1 MNKKK
6 EIEKI
11 DSCIN
16 ELVYEKVQIKKAY
29 NYYHCIRDAEQF
41 RHIEENY
48 GLGTPTTMGFTPLV
62 KKHIDVLV
70 GEYLGLD
77 PEVSISCKDDETISN
92 IMRDKKLEIDKQ
104 LFSFLKKYLKN
115 SIINIILGTQ
125 QPQND
130 PFIEKEM
137 QKIKDNVDKS
147 FISEYELTAQNVLEY
162 FKNSRDLD
170 LKNKLAI
177 ILTDL
182 LISGLAYFRVEPSG
196 AKDNVVLEA
205 LNPIDTFVERNRNE
219 FYLNKSPRAVVRKW
233 LTKDQILAKYGE
245 ELNAEAKEKI
255 DSYFTDQTINS
266 NTIFV
271 RTPAELHASGT
282 KTATANGILGGL
294 EVAAIPNWDF
304 YGANNYINSRVIPV
318 FECEWL
324 VYEDGKMNRHE
335 GVRIGEEVYITRG
348 ISENIIRSRS
358 NPKECTLSVNGLF
371 FSDRNGNPFSL
382 VLNTM
387 DLQDRYDLLLYYR
400 DNLIATS
407 GTVGDWIDLASI
419 PSALGVD
426 MPTQVQKW
434 LAYKKNGIALFDSS
448 QEGANI
454 INTSFNGFDDTVK
467 AQSIQAIQLAIQ
479 SVEEQVS
486 SITGVLG
493 QALGNIEQRD
503 AVSNVKVGVRT
514 SMLLTKQYFHAMD
527 LIFKAINYDL
537 LNMAK
542 IVFKNGLTGSIIL
555 GDKVRIFTALPKYFT
570 TTDFDIHIKDSSEEY
585 QTRENI
591 KQLNVEFIKGGLT
604 DADMA
609 INIMTAKTTAELK
622 NYVNTALTAKKAE
635 NNMIQQLQQQLE
647 QANGQLKQLQQQ
659 AEQLSQQNNQL
670 QQKLQTNND
679 EKLQIERERL
689 KLEKQAN
696 MDRADY
702 NDKMLELKN
711 KQIEV
716 EIHQQWDGNPYND
729 KIKDI

>member
-137 QKIKDNVDKS
+137 QKIKDNIDKS
-147 FISEYELTAQNVLEY
+147 FTSEYELTAQNVVEY

-170 LKNKLAI
+170 FKNKLSI

-182 LISGLAYFRVEPSG
+182 LVSGLTYFRVEPSG

-255 DSYFTDQTINS
+255 DNYFTDQTINS

-271 RTPAELHASGT
+271 RTPADLHVSGT

-304 YGANNYINSRVIPV
+304 YGVNNYINSRVIPV

-387 DLQDRYDLLLYYR
+387 DLQD
-400 DNLIATS
+400 
-407 GTVGDWIDLASI
+407 
-419 PSALGVD
+419 
-426 MPTQVQKW
+426 W
-434 LAYKKNGIALFDSS
+434 L
-448 QEGANI
+448 
-454 INTSFNGFDDTVK
+454 
-467 AQSIQAIQLAIQ
+467 
-479 SVEEQVS
+479 
-486 SITGVLG
+486 
-493 QALGNIEQRD
+493 
-503 AVSNVKVGVRT
+503 
-514 SMLLTKQYFHAMD
+514 
-527 LIFKAINYDL
+527 
-537 LNMAK
+537 
-542 IVFKNGLTGSIIL
+542 
-555 GDKVRIFTALPKYFT
+555 
-570 TTDFDIHIKDSSEEY
+570 
-585 QTRENI
+585 
-591 KQLNVEFIKGGLT
+591 
-604 DADMA
+604 
-609 INIMTAKTTAELK
+609 
-622 NYVNTALTAKKAE
+622 
-635 NNMIQQLQQQLE
+635 
-647 QANGQLKQLQQQ
+647 
-659 AEQLSQQNNQL
+659 
-670 QQKLQTNND
+670 
-679 EKLQIERERL
+679 
-689 KLEKQAN
+689 
-696 MDRADY
+696 
-702 NDKMLELKN
+702 
-711 KQIEV
+711 
-716 EIHQQWDGNPYND
+716 
-729 KIKDI
+729 